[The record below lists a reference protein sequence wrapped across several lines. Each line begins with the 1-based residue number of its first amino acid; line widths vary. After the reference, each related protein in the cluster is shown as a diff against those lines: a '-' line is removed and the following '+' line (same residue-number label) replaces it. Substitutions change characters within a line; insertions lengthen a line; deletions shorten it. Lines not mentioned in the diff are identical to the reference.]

1 MSDNADNPISSS
13 NESRERDLN
22 RHRVDEERRAR
33 TELAERLADRGITI
47 GASDSDEDV
56 VELWEAVEAFERAV
70 EARGGDLMVDTAPA
84 KQPDNP
90 QFVIPQR
97 EGSESLGALRARI
110 EAATSR
116 LDGPPAD

>member
-1 MSDNADNPISSS
+1 MSEGAGSPISSN

-33 TELAERLADRGITI
+33 TELSDRLSDRGITI
-47 GASDSDEDV
+47 GAIDSDEDV

-70 EARGGDLMVDTAPA
+70 EAHGGDLMIDTPPA
-84 KQPDNP
+84 EQPDDP
-90 QFVIPQR
+90 RFVIPRR
-97 EGSESLGALRARI
+97 EGSESLGALRVRI

-116 LDGPPAD
+116 LSGTRAD